1 MAVINSRQIDEFR
14 GKLILEVE
22 YVEDDIPL
30 FTAVYYQP
38 SPERLKKAGI
48 NTDDVNFYKKK
59 ILEIYSSWYAATPNS
74 INRIDHLS
82 IYPINTLPNSDF
94 LQPKYAKINSISL
107 EGFDYE
113 MPETLEEVE
122 DLLGNLPTG
131 FVKDYDFGL
140 GLQKDY
146 RFIINAIEE
155 NTEIINLLITNK
167 EKTLINT
174 PSIIMTLK
182 ALKNIDL
189 DAVFDSYM
197 LNYDEYDAIR
207 RGVDKITRDYQSNG
221 RTDKSI
227 FAYNALLNI
236 ANPAQYPEKY
246 RPYKKDTILKF
257 ISDNDMEQA
266 DLSVADQKEV
276 INLIS
281 KNKKKLAEHQPEALM
296 KLHNDIE
303 LVTLENLI
311 QKFEEMLN
319 KSLSEREWQKLFNK
333 NSFILKLAFGF
344 PIMKV
349 CEQVCVGGGTIFGNG
364 DKFPDFL
371 VKNNI
376 TNNTALI
383 EIKTPCTK
391 LLNKN
396 AYRESVYTPSNELSG
411 SINQVLDQ
419 KYKFQ
424 KQIATLKENSRIYD
438 FESYSVSCVLI
449 IGKMPEDNDRKK
461 SFELFRGNSKD
472 VEIITFDELLGKLR
486 QLHVFLSSDG

>member
-14 GKLILEVE
+14 GKLILEVD
-22 YVEDDIPL
+22 YAEDDIPI
-30 FTAVYYQP
+30 FVYIYYQP

-74 INRIDHLS
+74 INRIDGLI

-94 LQPKYAKINSISL
+94 LQPKYDKIKSITL
-107 EGFDYE
+107 EGFGYE

-122 DLLGNLPTG
+122 DLLENLPTG

-155 NTEIINLLITNK
+155 NTEITNLLISNK
-167 EKTLINT
+167 EKTLINQ
-174 PSIIMTLK
+174 SISMGFNIF
-182 ALKNIDL
+182 KNIDL
-189 DAVFDSYM
+189 DAEFDSYM

-236 ANPAQYPEKY
+236 ANPEKYPEKH

-257 ISDNDMEQA
+257 ISDNDVDQV

-281 KNKKKLAEHQPEALM
+281 KNKKKLAEQQPKALM

-319 KSLSEREWQKLFNK
+319 KSLSEREWQKLFNE
-333 NSFILKLAFGF
+333 NPFILNLAFGF
-344 PIMKV
+344 PIIKV
-349 CEQVCVGGGTIFGNG
+349 GEQVCVGGGTIFGNG
-364 DKFPDFL
+364 EKITDFL

-391 LLNKN
+391 LLNK
-396 AYRESVYTPSNELSG
+396 AYRGIYPPSNELSG

-424 KQIATLKENSRIYD
+424 KQIATLKENSRIYN

-449 IGKMPEDNDRKK
+449 IGRMPEDDDRKK

-472 VEIITFDELLGKLR
+472 VEIITFDELLEKLK
-486 QLHVFLSSDG
+486 QLRIFLSSDG